1 MDLIYNVWPDSIKI
15 LLYSASGDSISPDT
29 GTIIEIFFS
38 VADSADVGDSILLH
52 TRDCV
57 LSDPFA
63 QPIPCI
69 SLDNW
74 FYFVITPTTPTLI
87 SPIDDLLI
95 TDSTTTFIWTSV
107 LYASRYQLQV
117 DKDSSFFSPVI
128 DDSTVSDTFY
138 TPTMLPD
145 TIYYWRVRAGNRF
158 EWSDWP
164 STWNFEINAKAP
176 DIPTLI
182 SPDSGSAINDITPTF
197 VWHKSSEATN
207 YCIKIDI
214 DTLLSTD
221 TVYISSPLTEGLHKW
236 CVKAGDD
243 AGNWS
248 PYSPVWTFIIDT
260 TTPSPP
266 ILISPDSGS
275 ITNEQ
280 VQTLLWQSSEG
291 ATRYR
296 LKIDSDTIEIEDTTY
311 TTSPLSEG
319 LHEWCVQSG
328 DDANNWSDYSPTW
341 TLTIDT
347 TPPTVPAPISPDSGS
362 LTNNLMVTFVWHTSY
377 SATKY
382 RLKIDTDTI
391 EISDTT
397 YTTTLLEG
405 LHEWCV
411 KSGDEAGNWSTYS
424 PIWTVSIDTL
434 APVLEVNKGW
444 GEPGSSDNAVN
455 VKLDNSMGVGGV
467 QFTLTFAGSLLTVDS
482 AHITSRSSNMN
493 LGYNTWQDS
502 IKVLLYSVSNDSILP
517 DTGSI
522 IEIFFT
528 VSTEVSVGDSTLLH
542 LKDYIISDPLAHS
555 IPCVAEDG
563 WFYFVITPTPPDLI
577 SPEDGSYLS
586 DNTPT
591 FVFSTVNGAS
601 RYWLQV
607 GDSNFVSLVIND
619 SILTDSSYTPIAGLP
634 DTTYFWK
641 VRAGN
646 RFEWSSWSSVWD
658 FEIDTQVPDVP
669 TLILPIGGVY
679 LNDTSVGFQWSEVK
693 FFSYT
698 KDMVPI
704 TSPVSY
710 ILQVD
715 TVIGFSN
722 PVVETVATTYDTLNL
737 NEWGYYYWRVKAY
750 DLAGNQGDFSN
761 PDSFGVDITPPLTVN
776 LISPPDNA
784 YLNDSTV
791 SFIWNSASDNL
802 SGIDHYALQYA
813 LDSSF
818 TQGLVET
825 TVVDTEFTS
834 ILSDTIYY
842 WHVKAIDRAGNEGT
856 FSSFWQFEV
865 DTRAP
870 NTPVLISPPDSA
882 YLNDSTVNF
891 IWNKAADNSGI
902 DHYALQYALDSS
914 FTQGLVETTVVDTEF
929 TSILSDAIYYWH
941 VKAIDKAGN
950 EGTFSSFWQFE
961 VDTRAP
967 NTPILTSPVGG
978 VWLGDANVTFQ
989 WSSVTFAY
997 ACNRKGILSS
1007 PVRYIIQVDTNT
1019 SFASPIIVD
1028 TLTGTS
1034 TTKVL
1039 NEDFYYWRVKAYD
1052 LAGNQGDFS
1061 NPDSFGVDITPPLT
1075 VTLISPP
1082 DNAYLNDSTVS
1093 FIWNSAS
1100 DNLSGIDHY
1109 VLQYALDSSFT
1120 QGLVETTMVDTEFTT
1135 ILSDAIYYWHVK
1147 AIDKAGNEGVFSS
1160 FWQFEVDTRAPN
1172 TPVLISPIGGIYERD
1187 TLVNFQWST
1196 VKFVHYGNG
1205 ASHGLLSSQ
1214 VMYILQVDTTLG
1226 FTSPLIVDT
1235 TSINSDT
1242 VTLYENFPFYW
1253 RVKAYDLAGNQGDFS
1268 NPDSFGVDITPPIID
1283 STSVWTDTSYTG
1295 PFVIYTKVVDEL
1307 SGVDSV
1313 FLYYKRSEDYIWV
1326 ASVMHTV
1333 PHNPGWFRDTIPA
1346 VSNTNDTVRYYIIAI
1361 DNASNESRDPAD
1373 APSSCYLFVANYE
1386 GISENPGNMPFF
1398 ILQNSNP
1405 FTGMTKIRYGIPE
1418 DVKVNISIYNLSG
1431 QKVVTLVNEDKKAGC
1446 YTITW
1451 DTKYLTSGVYFVRF
1465 QAGRFNQTK
1474 KLILMK

>member
-1 MDLIYNVWPDSIKI
+1 MGEHSSYRENSSIVNYKCKVTNRVFDKPVLAGIFLIFASLAGPVFADTVLSITPGWGEPGSSDRPVSVRLDNSTGIAGLQFVLSFASNYLTADSAHTAPRVSNMDLIYNVWPDSIKI

-38 VADSADVGDSILLH
+38 VADSANVGDSILLH
-52 TRDCV
+52 IWDCV

-74 FYFVITPTTPTLI
+74 FYFVITPTTPALI

-158 EWSDWP
+158 EWSDWS

-221 TVYISSPLTEGLHKW
+221 TVYISSPLTEGLHEW

-328 DDANNWSDYSPTW
+328 DDVNNWSDYSPTW

-347 TPPTVPAPISPDSGS
+347 TPPTVPALISPDSGS

-542 LKDYIISDPLAHS
+542 LKDYIISDPFAHS

-658 FEIDTQVPDVP
+658 FEIDTQAPDVP

-870 NTPVLISPPDSA
+870 NTP
-882 YLNDSTVNF
+882 
-891 IWNKAADNSGI
+891 
-902 DHYALQYALDSS
+902 
-914 FTQGLVETTVVDTEF
+914 
-929 TSILSDAIYYWH
+929 
-941 VKAIDKAGN
+941 
-950 EGTFSSFWQFE
+950 
-961 VDTRAP
+961 
-967 NTPILTSPVGG
+967 ILTSPVGG
-978 VWLGDANVTFQ
+978 VWLSDTNVTFQ

-1061 NPDSFGVDITPPLT
+1061 NS
-1075 VTLISPP
+1075 
-1082 DNAYLNDSTVS
+1082 
-1093 FIWNSAS
+1093 
-1100 DNLSGIDHY
+1100 
-1109 VLQYALDSSFT
+1109 
-1120 QGLVETTMVDTEFTT
+1120 
-1135 ILSDAIYYWHVK
+1135 
-1147 AIDKAGNEGVFSS
+1147 
-1160 FWQFEVDTRAPN
+1160 
-1172 TPVLISPIGGIYERD
+1172 
-1187 TLVNFQWST
+1187 
-1196 VKFVHYGNG
+1196 
-1205 ASHGLLSSQ
+1205 
-1214 VMYILQVDTTLG
+1214 
-1226 FTSPLIVDT
+1226 
-1235 TSINSDT
+1235 
-1242 VTLYENFPFYW
+1242 
-1253 RVKAYDLAGNQGDFS
+1253 
-1268 NPDSFGVDITPPIID
+1268 DSFGVDITPPIID

-1313 FLYYKRSEDYIWV
+1313 FLYYKRSEDYIWA
-1326 ASVMHTV
+1326 ASIMHTV

-1431 QKVVTLVNEDKKAGC
+1431 QKVVTLVNEDKKMGC

-1451 DTKYLTSGVYFVRF
+1451 NTKYLTSGVYFIRF

>member
-1 MDLIYNVWPDSIKI
+1 MGEHSSYRENSSIVNYKCKVTNRVSDKPVLAGIFLIFASLAGPVFADTVLSITPGWGEPGSSDRPVSVRLDNSTGVAGLQFVLSFASNYLTADSAHTAPRVSNMDLIYNVWPDSIKI

-52 TRDCV
+52 IRDCV

-128 DDSTVSDTFY
+128 DDSTISDTFY

-158 EWSDWP
+158 EWSDWS

-221 TVYISSPLTEGLHKW
+221 TVYISSPLTEGLHEW

-266 ILISPDSGS
+266 IPISPDSGS

-347 TPPTVPAPISPDSGS
+347 TPPTVPALISPDSGS

-444 GEPGSSDNAVN
+444 GKPGSSDNAVN

-658 FEIDTQVPDVP
+658 FEIDTQAPDVP

-761 PDSFGVDITPPLTVN
+761 PDSFGVDITPPLTVT

-825 TVVDTEFTS
+825 TVVDTEFTT

-870 NTPVLISPPDSA
+870 NTP
-882 YLNDSTVNF
+882 
-891 IWNKAADNSGI
+891 
-902 DHYALQYALDSS
+902 
-914 FTQGLVETTVVDTEF
+914 
-929 TSILSDAIYYWH
+929 
-941 VKAIDKAGN
+941 
-950 EGTFSSFWQFE
+950 
-961 VDTRAP
+961 
-967 NTPILTSPVGG
+967 ILTSPVGG
-978 VWLGDANVTFQ
+978 VWLSDANVTFQ

-997 ACNRKGILSS
+997 AYNRKGILSS

-1034 TTKVL
+1034 TTEVL
-1039 NEDFYYWRVKAYD
+1039 NEDFY
-1052 LAGNQGDFS
+1052 
-1061 NPDSFGVDITPPLT
+1061 
-1075 VTLISPP
+1075 
-1082 DNAYLNDSTVS
+1082 
-1093 FIWNSAS
+1093 
-1100 DNLSGIDHY
+1100 
-1109 VLQYALDSSFT
+1109 
-1120 QGLVETTMVDTEFTT
+1120 
-1135 ILSDAIYYWHVK
+1135 
-1147 AIDKAGNEGVFSS
+1147 
-1160 FWQFEVDTRAPN
+1160 
-1172 TPVLISPIGGIYERD
+1172 
-1187 TLVNFQWST
+1187 
-1196 VKFVHYGNG
+1196 
-1205 ASHGLLSSQ
+1205 
-1214 VMYILQVDTTLG
+1214 
-1226 FTSPLIVDT
+1226 
-1235 TSINSDT
+1235 
-1242 VTLYENFPFYW
+1242 YW

-1386 GISENPGNMPFF
+1386 GISEDPGNMPFF

-1451 DTKYLTSGVYFVRF
+1451 DTKYLTSGVYFIRF

>member
-1 MDLIYNVWPDSIKI
+1 MLNKIKI
-15 LLYSASGDSISPDT
+15 SKSRLAIVFGIRLFVSVSLFANGPDILWTRTYGEIDSDGGSSVQQTTDGGYIIAGTTKSYGAGNRDVYLIKINPIKIISPNGGEFWAGGSNHNIIWHCEDTTAVDHYRLLYS
-29 GTIIEIFFS
+29 
-38 VADSADVGDSILLH
+38 
-52 TRDCV
+52 
-57 LSDPFA
+57 
-63 QPIPCI
+63 
-69 SLDNW
+69 
-74 FYFVITPTTPTLI
+74 
-87 SPIDDLLI
+87 
-95 TDSTTTFIWTSV
+95 TDGG
-107 LYASRYQLQV
+107 
-117 DKDSSFFSPVI
+117 SS
-128 DDSTVSDTFY
+128 Y
-138 TPTMLPD
+138 PD
-145 TIYYWRVRAGNRF
+145 TIAQNI
-158 EWSDWP
+158 P
-164 STWNFEINAKAP
+164 HT
-176 DIPTLI
+176 DISYLWTL
-182 SPDSGSAINDITPTF
+182 
-197 VWHKSSEATN
+197 
-207 YCIKIDI
+207 
-214 DTLLSTD
+214 
-221 TVYISSPLTEGLHKW
+221 
-236 CVKAGDD
+236 
-243 AGNWS
+243 
-248 PYSPVWTFIIDT
+248 
-260 TTPSPP
+260 PP
-266 ILISPDSGS
+266 INYSTCRVKVQILDASDNIISEDASDS
-275 ITNEQ
+275 NF
-280 VQTLLWQSSEG
+280 
-291 ATRYR
+291 
-296 LKIDSDTIEIEDTTY
+296 
-311 TTSPLSEG
+311 
-319 LHEWCVQSG
+319 
-328 DDANNWSDYSPTW
+328 
-341 TLTIDT
+341 TIDT
-347 TPPTVPAPISPDSGS
+347 TPPSTV
-362 LTNNLMVTFVWHTSY
+362 T
-377 SATKY
+377 
-382 RLKIDTDTI
+382 
-391 EISDTT
+391 
-397 YTTTLLEG
+397 
-405 LHEWCV
+405 
-411 KSGDEAGNWSTYS
+411 
-424 PIWTVSIDTL
+424 
-434 APVLEVNKGW
+434 
-444 GEPGSSDNAVN
+444 
-455 VKLDNSMGVGGV
+455 
-467 QFTLTFAGSLLTVDS
+467 
-482 AHITSRSSNMN
+482 
-493 LGYNTWQDS
+493 
-502 IKVLLYSVSNDSILP
+502 
-517 DTGSI
+517 
-522 IEIFFT
+522 
-528 VSTEVSVGDSTLLH
+528 
-542 LKDYIISDPLAHS
+542 
-555 IPCVAEDG
+555 
-563 WFYFVITPTPPDLI
+563 LI
-577 SPEDGSYLS
+577 SPS
-586 DNTPT
+586 DNT
-591 FVFSTVNGAS
+591 
-601 RYWLQV
+601 
-607 GDSNFVSLVIND
+607 
-619 SILTDSSYTPIAGLP
+619 
-634 DTTYFWK
+634 
-641 VRAGN
+641 
-646 RFEWSSWSSVWD
+646 
-658 FEIDTQVPDVP
+658 
-669 TLILPIGGVY
+669 
-679 LNDTSVGFQWSEVK
+679 
-693 FFSYT
+693 
-698 KDMVPI
+698 
-704 TSPVSY
+704 
-710 ILQVD
+710 
-715 TVIGFSN
+715 
-722 PVVETVATTYDTLNL
+722 
-737 NEWGYYYWRVKAY
+737 
-750 DLAGNQGDFSN
+750 
-761 PDSFGVDITPPLTVN
+761 
-776 LISPPDNA
+776 

-791 SFIWNSASDNL
+791 NFIWNKTADN
-802 SGIDHYALQYA
+802 SGIDHYVLQYA

-834 ILSDTIYY
+834 ILFDT
-842 WHVKAIDRAGNEGT
+842 
-856 FSSFWQFEV
+856 
-865 DTRAP
+865 
-870 NTPVLISPPDSA
+870 
-882 YLNDSTVNF
+882 
-891 IWNKAADNSGI
+891 
-902 DHYALQYALDSS
+902 
-914 FTQGLVETTVVDTEF
+914 
-929 TSILSDAIYYWH
+929 IYYWH

-967 NTPILTSPVGG
+967 NTPILTSPVSG
-978 VWLGDANVTFQ
+978 VWLSDTNVTFQ

-1093 FIWNSAS
+1093 FIWNRAS
-1100 DNLSGIDHY
+1100 DILSGIDHY

-1451 DTKYLTSGVYFVRF
+1451 DTKYLTSGVYFIRF
-1465 QAGRFNQTK
+1465 QAGRFNRTK